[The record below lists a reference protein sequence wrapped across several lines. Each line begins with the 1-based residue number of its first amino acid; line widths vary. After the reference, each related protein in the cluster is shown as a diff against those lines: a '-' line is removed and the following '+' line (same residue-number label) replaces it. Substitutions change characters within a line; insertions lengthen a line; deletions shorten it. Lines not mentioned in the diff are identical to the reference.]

1 MTKKQRKDEVIKV
14 LNQMIQLCE
23 PFAYAD
29 FNKLIPAKKGN
40 NSKLIKAEKENSKIG
55 YVYIKGNKKVYTKQK
70 NVAITTLSLFAT
82 LTDILVD
89 DRLSFIVEEDGTISG
104 VSWYS
109 ECKK

>member
-82 LTDILVD
+82 LTDILGLLIIITFLL
-89 DRLSFIVEEDGTISG
+89 LSAAGLKMEIPYTG
-104 VSWYS
+104 
-109 ECKK
+109 